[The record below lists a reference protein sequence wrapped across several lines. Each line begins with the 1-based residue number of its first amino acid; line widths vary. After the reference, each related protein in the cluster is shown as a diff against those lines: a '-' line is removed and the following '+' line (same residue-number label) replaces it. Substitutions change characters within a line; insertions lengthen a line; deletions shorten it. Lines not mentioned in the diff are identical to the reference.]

1 MKWFNN
7 ILAKVVPIMPKWS
20 VSLVAKKYIA
30 GVTLEETIQEIK
42 KLNAYNFLATA
53 DVLGENIPDIESA
66 EKPVNYYL
74 ELLDSLKKEQLN
86 SGISVKLSQLGLTID
101 EQKAWKNFQKVLT
114 KAKENDIFL
123 RIDMEDSPWT
133 DKTIGFYQRARD
145 EYEKTGT
152 VIQSYLFRSENDIKE
167 LIFDGQTN
175 LRICKGIYKEPADI
189 SFQNKKEISDNF
201 FNLVKL
207 CLVND
212 AFVGIA
218 THDLQLINRCEK
230 YITDNK
236 IPNDKY
242 EFQTLLGVP
251 IIKTLKRLIS
261 EGHNVRY
268 YVPFGSDW
276 YPYSMRRLKENPD
289 IAGYVFKD
297 FFKINKE
304 NT

>member
-145 EYEKTGT
+145 E
-152 VIQSYLFRSENDIKE
+152 
-167 LIFDGQTN
+167 
-175 LRICKGIYKEPADI
+175 
-189 SFQNKKEISDNF
+189 
-201 FNLVKL
+201 
-207 CLVND
+207 
-212 AFVGIA
+212 
-218 THDLQLINRCEK
+218 
-230 YITDNK
+230 
-236 IPNDKY
+236 
-242 EFQTLLGVP
+242 
-251 IIKTLKRLIS
+251 
-261 EGHNVRY
+261 
-268 YVPFGSDW
+268 
-276 YPYSMRRLKENPD
+276 
-289 IAGYVFKD
+289 
-297 FFKINKE
+297 
-304 NT
+304 